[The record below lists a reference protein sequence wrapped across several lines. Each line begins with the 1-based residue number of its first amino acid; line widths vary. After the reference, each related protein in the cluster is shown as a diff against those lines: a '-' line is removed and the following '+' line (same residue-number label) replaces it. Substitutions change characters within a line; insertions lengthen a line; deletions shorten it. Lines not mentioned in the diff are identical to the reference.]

1 MLSCL
6 ARSSASSSRACRA
19 CQRACPGDVL
29 ARSHARYPGP
39 SRRDAHARRPGPS
52 ASPRRMHRAQAGAA
66 CVPLQ
71 CAACSLAR
79 RTRVCSPAWCVLLE
93 PTLRIT
99 RGLVAR
105 GAVAAVG
112 GTRRRAVGG
121 GRWAVGGGGHL
132 CLELLL
138 HGLVLVDEGRLRL
151 GDLLLP
157 ILAGER
163 DPLLPDRLS
172 LDGPKGATSSAGTA
186 GAGHH
191 RSASLRR
198 PRGGARLGRRRGQR
212 RASGWAQGAVSG
224 RAGPLRARH
233 FWPAPAGLGKVLLL
247 P

>member
-1 MLSCL
+1 MHG
-6 ARSSASSSRACRA
+6 A
-19 CQRACPGDVL
+19 QGPPGGTWD
-29 ARSHARYPGP
+29 
-39 SRRDAHARRPGPS
+39 ARRPEPC

-71 CAACSLAR
+71 CTAAVCRLLTSAPY
-79 RTRVCSPAWCVLLE
+79 TRVLPGVVCATRAYSPHH
-93 PTLRIT
+93 T
-99 RGLVAR
+99 R
-105 GAVAAVG
+105 VG
-112 GTRRRAVGG
+112 GPRCRRCG
-121 GRWAVGGGGHL
+121 GRYAAVGGGGHL
-132 CLELLL
+132 RLELLL

>member
-1 MLSCL
+1 MPPGSSMLGLAMLSCL

-39 SRRDAHARRPGPS
+39 SRRDAHARRPEPS
-52 ASPRRMHRAQAGAA
+52 ASPRRMHRAQAGVA

-71 CAACSLAR
+71 CTAAVCRLLTSAPY
-79 RTRVCSPAWCVLLE
+79 TRVLPGVVCATRAYSPHH
-93 PTLRIT
+93 T
-99 RGLVAR
+99 R
-105 GAVAAVG
+105 VG
-112 GTRRRAVGG
+112 GPRCRRCGGQCAAAGG
-121 GRWAVGGGGHL
+121 GRYAAVGGGGHL
-132 CLELLL
+132 RLELLL

-151 GDLLLP
+151 GDLLFP
-157 ILAGER
+157 VLAGER

-198 PRGGARLGRRRGQR
+198 PRGGARLGRR
-212 RASGWAQGAVSG
+212 
-224 RAGPLRARH
+224 
-233 FWPAPAGLGKVLLL
+233 
-247 P
+247 